1 MHPWGGDEGDGW
13 SPASPRRN
21 PTGWLIG
28 GVVVIVLVVAAA
40 LVVSA
45 KLGPTNDTAFTVDDL
60 TPESLPGHLLT
71 ADEVSSLLHTPA
83 MVAGIPTDGLTA
95 DGSVA
100 PPGCHSA
107 WAPADWSTY
116 QSSGYTGL
124 ARQSVLENPRKDAA
138 VVEAIIAF
146 PDESTPRTI
155 VQRMGAEWQRCRA
168 QAFAADLGNGEPVTL
183 ELGSTQNSEGI
194 TSMLVRSR
202 SVPGPSCERAITAR
216 RNVVVDVLAC
226 SAKIGYFGS
235 TIADEIGTRIANA
248 R

>member
-1 MHPWGGDEGDGW
+1 MHPWSGDEGETS
-13 SPASPRRN
+13 SPASPRGN

-28 GVVVIVLVVAAA
+28 GVVVIVLIVAAA

-45 KLGPTNDTAFTVDDL
+45 KLGPTNDRASTVDDL
-60 TPESLPGHLLT
+60 TPVSLSGHLLT
-71 ADEVSSLLHTPA
+71 ADEVSTLLHTPA
-83 MVAGIPTDGLTA
+83 MVAGIPIDALTS

-124 ARQSVLENPRKDAA
+124 ARQSVLENPRKDAV

-146 PDESTPRTI
+146 PDESTPKTI

-168 QAFAADLGNGEPVTL
+168 QAFAADLGDGEPVTF
-183 ELGSTQNSEGI
+183 ELGSTLNSEGI

-226 SAKIGYFGS
+226 SPTAGNFGA
-235 TIADEIGTRIANA
+235 TIAADIATKISQA
-248 R
+248 P